1 VAFAGDGLTLAEVD
15 PGATLG
21 VAPHACCARLLFVLV
36 WKRETNNRM
45 HILFSKILQILSLLR
60 KGINESLGK
69 FARHSGHILIE
80 QADMFFF
87 S

>member
-1 VAFAGDGLTLAEVD
+1 MCYEYKWIDIENLTCF
-15 PGATLG
+15 
-21 VAPHACCARLLFVLV
+21 CCARLLFVLV

-60 KGINESLGK
+60 KGINESLGNLQDTV
-69 FARHSGHILIE
+69 GI
-80 QADMFFF
+80 F